1 MPTVTPS
8 PGVRAHLGAR
18 LSAMSRWGQV
28 AGSFGG
34 VFAAY
39 CLYWLFAVP
48 LIEPSVEQTLA
59 IRASEEEILAARQ
72 APSARKLAMSK
83 YFPPGSWELDNPAIW
98 ESAQTLLLF
107 KTPQPLPDGRLRL
120 ESCTLLFFP
129 NGRRQ
134 ADESETKPII
144 MQAPGGAELKF
155 DQPVELKNVDVSKR
169 QLDEG
174 DLKGPITIHRAPSR
188 PGAADDLLITTRDIK
203 LKKDRMWT
211 KEPVQFRLGRS
222 NGSGREMEIQLAP
235 SEGSAPAKGFSSG
248 GVRLL
253 ELKRDVVMV
262 LEMGSGPLAA
272 GAPAGIK
279 KDQDE
284 SPIKITCQGPF
295 QYDVPRQIASFHDN
309 VDVVRLANGPSDNL
323 SCALLNVVFEPHGGK
338 PLAGQPATPTGAEGQ
353 ASKMQVRVIEARGDP
368 VIARSPAQSIYVRCR
383 GIDYYPAPVGATGRL
398 VALGPGLMQGKLPDN
413 MLGQCQVRWTRE
425 FRFEPIDG
433 QNVAS
438 LRGKAE
444 VGFGPMGQISADEIY
459 AWLTPKPKSNSGAAA
474 SGDWQ
479 LERVLAQEAAPG
491 KASPG
496 LLPPP
501 GVKIVSSQLTGTTRK
516 LEAWVDRPQI
526 LADQPPPTDAA
537 PPPLRPAPRP
547 QQNSGQRFGVR
558 GGLMRIKLIPEGEQ
572 FAVSSVTVENE
583 ARLEEISPPK
593 PGEKPLV
600 VEGDRLHVDQANT
613 EETHVT
619 VNGKPGFIE
628 AGGLTLRG
636 GTIDMEKHTNRLWI
650 DGPGRLTMPMTQDLD
665 GRPISQ
671 PQNLDIT
678 WQKRMDFAGQSAVFL
693 GDVQARSQHQFLSTD
708 KLEAVLSRS
717 VELANPNPAARTRPE
732 EKPQLVSVRC
742 YGRAYLESRQFD
754 ERGTQTTFDRMEALD
769 LSIDKITGAI
779 NGRGPGWVTHVA
791 PGSDPTTDRPGAPP
805 RDRDRAREKNRA
817 DAKLAD
823 INRTDRELNY
833 LNVQFHHSITGNLF
847 RREITFGD
855 LTKTVSG
862 PVPNWEAKLDPENPA
877 NLGPNGLVMDA
888 KTLTVREMNAGAKG
902 TRGWMELEAIG
913 NVLGE
918 GQQFTARGH
927 RITYSEQKDLL
938 ILSGDGRSPAS
949 IFYEKGDEKI
959 VGGQRI
965 EFKADSINYSIALR
979 HVQTSGTQSIGGAMP
994 SKTDSAKKN
1003 PLGIK

>member
-1 MPTVTPS
+1 MPSATPS
-8 PGVRAHLGAR
+8 PRVRAQIGSR
-18 LSAMSRWGQV
+18 LSAMSRWRQAG
-28 AGSFGG
+28 GSFVA
-34 VFAAY
+34 VFVTY

-48 LIEPSVEQTLA
+48 LIEPSVEQTPA
-59 IRASEEEILAARQ
+59 VRANEEEILAARQ

-83 YFPPGSWELDNPAIW
+83 YFPPGSWELENPAIW

-107 KTPQPLPDGRLRL
+107 KTPQPLPDGRLKL

-134 ADESETKPII
+134 GDESEAQPII
-144 MQAPGGAELKF
+144 MQAPGGATLKF
-155 DQPVELKNVDVSKR
+155 DQPIELKNVDVSKR

-174 DLKGPITIHRAPSR
+174 DLKGPITIHRSPSR

-203 LKKDRMWT
+203 MQKDRMWT
-211 KEPVQFRLGRS
+211 IEPVQFRLGRS
-222 NGSGREMEIQLAP
+222 NGSGREMEIQLAS
-235 SEGSAPAKGFSSG
+235 SEGPAPAKGFSSG
-248 GVRLL
+248 GVRMLTLKREVVMML
-253 ELKRDVVMV
+253 EL
-262 LEMGSGPLAA
+262 GSGPLAA
-272 GAPAGIK
+272 GAPVGIK

-309 VDVVRLANGPSDNL
+309 VDVIRLASGPSDNL
-323 SCALLNVVFEPHGGK
+323 SCALLNVVFESHGDK
-338 PLAGQPATPTGAEGQ
+338 PPAGQSAAPPGTAGQ

-398 VALGPGLMQGKLPDN
+398 VALGPGVMQGKLPDN
-413 MLGQCQVRWTRE
+413 MLGRYQVSWARE

-444 VGFGPMGQISADEIY
+444 VGFGQMGQIAADEIY
-459 AWLTPKPKSNSGAAA
+459 AWLTPKVKPAGNTAA
-474 SGDWQ
+474 SGNWQ
-479 LERVLAQEAAPG
+479 LERVLAQEAATEKP
-491 KASPG
+491 SPG

-501 GVKIVSSQLTGTTRK
+501 GVKIVSPQLTGTTRK

-526 LADQPPPTDAA
+526 LADQPPPTDVA
-537 PPPLRPAPRP
+537 PPPPRPAPRP
-547 QQNSGQRFGVR
+547 QQSAGQRFSVR

-572 FAVSSVTVENE
+572 FAVSAVTVENQ

-619 VNGKPGFIE
+619 VNGMPGYIE

-636 GTIDMEKHTNRLWI
+636 AAIDMEKHTNRLWV

-665 GRPISQ
+665 GRPIAQ

-678 WQKRMDFAGQSAVFL
+678 WQKRMDFAGQNAVFL
-693 GDVQARSQHQFLSTD
+693 GDVQAKSQHQFLSTD
-708 KLEAVLSRS
+708 KLEAVLNRI
-717 VELANPNPAARTRPE
+717 VDFANPTPDARTRPE
-732 EKPQLVSVRC
+732 DKPQLVSVRC

-791 PGSDPTTDRPGAPP
+791 PGSGPTTDRPGAPP
-805 RDRDRAREKNRA
+805 RDRERARETNRTDANRA
-817 DAKLAD
+817 DK
-823 INRTDRELNY
+823 ELNY
-833 LNVQFHHSITGNLF
+833 LNVQFQQSITGNLF

-855 LTKTVSG
+855 STKTVSG
-862 PVPNWEAKLDPENPA
+862 PVPNWDAKLDPENPA
-877 NLGPNGLVMDA
+877 SLGPNGLVMDA

-938 ILSGDGRSPAS
+938 ILSGDGRSPAE
-949 IFYEKGDEKI
+949 IFYEKIAGA
-959 VGGQRI
+959 QRI
-965 EFKADSINYSIALR
+965 EFKGDSITYSIAMR
-979 HVQTSGTQSIGGAMP
+979 HAQVSGTQSFGGAMP
-994 SKTDSAKKN
+994 AKTGSTKKN
-1003 PLGIK
+1003 PLSIK